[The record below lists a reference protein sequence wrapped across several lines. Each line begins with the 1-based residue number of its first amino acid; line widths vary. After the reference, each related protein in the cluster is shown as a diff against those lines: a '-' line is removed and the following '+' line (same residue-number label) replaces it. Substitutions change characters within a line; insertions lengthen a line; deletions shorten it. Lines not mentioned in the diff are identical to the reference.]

1 MFDNLSVR
9 NKFLAVAA
17 VPVNVLVVVAV
28 WAAAIVQEPVLAA
41 VAALGAV
48 LTLVVAQR
56 FGSSAGER
64 ISAISEKMNE
74 FDMDAGVEP
83 GGDDAGDEVGDID
96 RALTKLTRRIKEESD
111 QRRTSA
117 NERLGSMMRDFSDRN
132 HRLIDS
138 QLDHID
144 WLEATEEDSD
154 RLEHLFEL
162 DHLANRMRRNGDSI
176 MVLAG
181 VEAHR
186 RSEPAPVTDVLRVA
200 MGYNTRYRDIGLR
213 TVDEVLIDA
222 GSAWEATHLLSE
234 LLENATQFSPD
245 DTLVEIHATHLDDG
259 SYRVTIIDHGY
270 GMSDQ
275 QLAAASSIISNPPD
289 LDLTDASSI
298 GLQVAGRLAAKL
310 SATVELSQT
319 AGSGVTVEI
328 LLPAEVVVGEVES
341 PSGTIETSK
350 TSAATNRG
358 STPDTGGKL
367 GEWVAPSVQRA
378 KAPLL
383 PRNELEQAD
392 EASPAGDPSPAG
404 DVSPAGDRAKT
415 LDEALGADADFDTG
429 VENLLV
435 ADEPEVDGGPANR
448 STAANE
454 VPEALRAPA
463 DRDEISAL
471 RPAEDDTNDEE
482 WVAPEA
488 VGRAAAEELG
498 LTRRKRGTGPRI
510 AGPGGSP
517 VRASTRKPE
526 EVRSMI
532 SQYRDGLK
540 GRKGPAAGTK
550 GSGDEVTAEPKA

>member
-17 VPVNVLVVVAV
+17 VPANVLVVVAV
-28 WAAAIVQEPVLAA
+28 WAAAVVQEPAMAA

-48 LTLVVAQR
+48 VTLVVAQR
-56 FGSSAGER
+56 FGTSAGDR
-64 ISAISEKMNE
+64 ISAISEKMDE
-74 FDMDAGVEP
+74 FDMATGVEP
-83 GGDDAGDEVGDID
+83 GGDDAGDEVGDVD
-96 RALTKLTRRIKEESD
+96 RALTKLTKRIKEESD

-181 VEAHR
+181 VETHR
-186 RSEPAPVTDVLRVA
+186 RTEPAPVTDVLRVA
-200 MGYNTRYRDIGLR
+200 MGYNTRYRDISLR

-222 GSAWEATHLLSE
+222 GAAWEATHLLSE

-289 LDLTDASSI
+289 LDLTDANSI

-328 LLPAEVVVGEVES
+328 LLPVDVVVGEVES
-341 PSGTIETSK
+341 PTGTTEPSGSPAPADRDSTSGTS
-350 TSAATNRG
+350 
-358 STPDTGGKL
+358 GKL
-367 GEWVAPSVQRA
+367 GEWVAPSVERA

-383 PRNELEQAD
+383 PRNEPAQAE
-392 EASPAGDPSPAG
+392 EA
-404 DVSPAGDRAKT
+404 SPAGDRAKT
-415 LDEALGADADFDTG
+415 LDEALGADADFDAG

-435 ADEPEVDGGPANR
+435 ADEPEADGGPADR
-448 STAANE
+448 TSAANA
-454 VPEALRAPA
+454 VPDALRAPA

-471 RPAEDDTNDEE
+471 RPPENDTDDDS
-482 WVAPEA
+482 WVAPEV
-488 VGRAAAEELG
+488 VGRAEAEELG
-498 LTRRKRGTGPRI
+498 LTRRKRGSGPRI

-540 GRKGPAAGTK
+540 GRKGPEAGAK
-550 GSGDEVTAEPKA
+550 GNGDEVAAEPKA